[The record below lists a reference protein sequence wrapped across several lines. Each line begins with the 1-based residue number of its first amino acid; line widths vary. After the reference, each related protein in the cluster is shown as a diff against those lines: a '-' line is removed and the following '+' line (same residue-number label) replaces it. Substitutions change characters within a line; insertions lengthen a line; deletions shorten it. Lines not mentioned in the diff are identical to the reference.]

1 MIKIAILQPGYLPWL
16 GFFEQV
22 NVSDVFVIYDDVQY
36 DKQGW
41 RNRNRIKTG
50 NGVQFVTVPVRC
62 KFKECSRTNEVT
74 IDNRTNWRKKHLF
87 SIKQSYSSAPFYKD
101 YIDLVEE
108 AYSREWQYL
117 IDIDLYFITKFVK
130 CLGLSNKEI
139 VRSSSLDVRG
149 DRIERLVTLCKI
161 FKADVFYEGAA
172 GKNYIDSKH
181 FEEQGIRVEFQD
193 YKHPVYN
200 QLYGDFVPYLSVID
214 LLFNLGP
221 ESLSIITNKNF
232 MEDTG

>member
-1 MIKIAILQPGYLPWL
+1 M
-16 GFFEQV
+16 
-22 NVSDVFVIYDDVQY
+22 SDVFVIYDDVQY

-50 NGVQFVTVPVRC
+50 NGVQWVTVPVNSKLR
-62 KFKECSRTNEVT
+62 ECPLVNEVT
-74 IDNRTNWRKKHLF
+74 IDNRINWRKKHF
-87 SIKQSYSSAPFYKD
+87 HSIKQNYSKAPFYKE
-101 YIDLVEE
+101 YINIVEE

-117 IDIDLYFITKFVK
+117 IDIDLYFIKK
-130 CLGLSNKEI
+130 LANCLGMNNKKI

-149 DRIERLVTLCKI
+149 ERIERLVTLCKI

-193 YKHPVYN
+193 YEHPVYN
-200 QLYGDFVPYLSVID
+200 QLHGDFVPYLSVID